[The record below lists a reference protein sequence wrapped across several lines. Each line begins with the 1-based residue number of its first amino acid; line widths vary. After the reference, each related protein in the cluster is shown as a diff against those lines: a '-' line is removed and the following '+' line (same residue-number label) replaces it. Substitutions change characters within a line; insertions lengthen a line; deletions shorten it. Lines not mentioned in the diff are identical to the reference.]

1 MSILDGFFGSK
12 RDIVWQRL
20 ADEVGGNYF
29 EGGLSPGESKVR
41 ARVDGWVVT
50 LDTYRNEHYTTI
62 TRIHAPYIDQ
72 DNFSFTL
79 FRRGSSEDKRRSGG
93 METGSAVAEFDA
105 AFVIES
111 NDPEKVGK
119 LFADDI
125 IRQQLLKQ
133 REVHLHAHHDEGWF
147 SKEFPNGMHELSL
160 ESRGEIRDL
169 ARLKEL
175 YGLFGETL
183 HQLCR
188 IGAALDKDPG
198 IVI

>member
-20 ADEVGGNYF
+20 ADEIGGNFF
-29 EGGLSPGESKVR
+29 EGGLSLGESKVR

-50 LDTYRNEHYTTI
+50 LDTYRSEHHTN
-62 TRIHAPYIDQ
+62 TRIHAPYISAD
-72 DNFSFTL
+72 DFAFKL
-79 FRRGSSEDKRRSGG
+79 FRKGSFEDKHRRSG
-93 METGSAVAEFDA
+93 TALGSGVPEFDA

-111 NDPEKVGK
+111 NAPEKVHQ
-119 LFADDI
+119 LFADEK
-125 IRQQLLKQ
+125 IRQLLLKQ
-133 REVHLHAHHDEGWF
+133 REVHVHAHHDDGWF

-160 ESRGEIRDL
+160 EIRGEIKDL
-169 ARLKEL
+169 ARLKEIF
-175 YGLFGETL
+175 GLFSEML

-188 IGAALDKDPG
+188 IGTAIDRDPG